1 MGTDRS
7 ERVCD
12 IYLITMLLVFPLFF
26 GFSGYSQITI
36 SKYVLL
42 LTATG
47 LWLGALGVL
56 ALRRQLGPMKRCPAQ
71 AAALAMALIAVL
83 SWLFSGDMATS
94 FLGAGRF
101 DGLLST
107 LVYLLIFLGVSAFAR
122 PKALHLRAFA
132 LAAALMLCVALL
144 QLAGR
149 NPLRLYPRDLGF
161 YDNGIRY
168 SGVYLATVGNTNLL
182 DAILCLALPAFL
194 ALYVCGIDW
203 FPMVPAALAVPV
215 LQKAG
220 GDGLKLACAL
230 TALVFPPLL
239 CTDLSRVRRALRALA
254 WLLLFAGLGALWQP
268 DADAALRFAFS
279 GRAAALLLAA
289 AAAAGLSLCPL
300 PASFAP
306 GTRALRRFFALCAG
320 AAALLGLLWL
330 LLAPHTGTLYEIAQ
344 TLRGQAEE
352 SFGSSRIRI
361 WRACLALV
369 PQRPLLGCGPG
380 MLAAKLDVQF
390 ARYVPETGQTLR
402 SFADNA
408 HNVYL
413 GTLVNTGVFGL
424 AAHLAVLG
432 LAAAQAVKKR
442 DDPLAAP
449 LAVGLLCAAIH
460 AFFGL
465 GLSLSEPLFWLAL
478 GMLCACASREKTPPV
493 PPEEETV

>member
-1 MGTDRS
+1 MGTDRT

-12 IYLITMLLVFPLFF
+12 LYIITMLLVFPLFF

-47 LWLGALGVL
+47 LWLGALGVM
-56 ALRRQLGPMKRCPAQ
+56 ALRRRIAPMRRCPAQ
-71 AAALAMALIAVL
+71 AAALALALAAIL

-101 DGLLST
+101 DGLFST
-107 LVYLLIFLGVSAFAR
+107 LVYLLIFLGVSAYSR

-149 NPLRLYPRDLGF
+149 NPLHLYPRDLGY
-161 YDNGIRY
+161 YDHGIRY
-168 SGVYLATVGNTNLL
+168 SGVYLGTVGNTNLL
-182 DAILCLALPAFL
+182 DAILCLALPVFL
-194 ALYVCGIDW
+194 AEYVCGIDW
-203 FPMVPAALAVPV
+203 FPMVPAVLAVPV
-215 LQKAG
+215 LWKAG

-230 TALVFPPLL
+230 TALAFPPLL
-239 CTDLSRVRRALRALA
+239 CTELSRVRRALRALA
-254 WLLLFAGLGALWQP
+254 WLLAAAAFACFWQP
-268 DADAALRFAFS
+268 DAHAALRFAFS
-279 GRAAALLLAA
+279 GRALALLLAGI
-289 AAAAGLSLCPL
+289 AAAGLSLCPL
-300 PASFAP
+300 PARFAP
-306 GTRALRRFFALCAG
+306 GKRTLRRFFAACSG
-320 AAALLGLLWL
+320 AAAALGLLWL
-330 LLAPHTGTLYEIAQ
+330 LLVPQSGTLYEIAQ

-352 SFGSSRIRI
+352 GFGSSRIRI

-369 PQRPLLGCGPG
+369 PERPILGHGPG

-413 GTLVNTGVFGL
+413 GTLVNTGVLGL
-424 AAHLAVLG
+424 AAHLSVLG
-432 LAAAQAVKKR
+432 LAAAEAVKRR

-449 LAVGLLCAAIH
+449 LAIGLFCGAVH

-465 GLSLSEPLFWLAL
+465 GLSLSEPLFWLVL
-478 GMLCACASREKTPPV
+478 GMLCACGRAEN
-493 PPEEETV
+493 